1 MDAARVGRE
10 IETGKRMQR
19 TQPNGSARG
28 DGTES
33 DIDTM
38 FDEILGGFGE
48 SNLALDDPRT
58 RRGHHAD
65 DSIVSLISSY
75 EGDTG
80 DPPRSRPTGLANTY
94 SSHRP
99 ASRPGERLRPL
110 PMIPGAPTPRTFTEP
125 APPPPLP
132 STISM
137 PAPEPYQHPSLPE
150 QSGPATMY
158 TQGRP
163 HVPLGPANTLL
174 GTRRHLPS
182 HPETFGMPPGI
193 GPGRRA
199 TGDTKRPHTAD
210 SDTLSSPM
218 LALPMSPRLSQPTPG
233 PHRIPTVHVGAPEEY
248 QPNYSPLAPP
258 PGAMPPSIPGS
269 NNNSISSPSIYRSPS
284 PQPGYEAYSPGAPYP
299 SNSSKNTYTVNAHP
313 PRTTSHTSNA
323 DYYSTDTLSPTFVL
337 GRSTSTTS
345 STAGGEN
352 TISRAPSLA
361 AGSDTSFFSR
371 PIDRANS
378 KSSNWS
384 TPSNIYPGGNNYPA
398 SIVSYETGTNN
409 DVGGYLDLPGTSSP
423 VSGPS
428 YRQDQHYLEERIA
441 TAKGRLELHE
451 DDPDDYDYSDEDE
464 TLFVNLALL
473 SHLAVKLRD
482 KVPRG
487 THVKGSIPYTH
498 AFTGKDIVVR
508 I

>member
-10 IETGKRMQR
+10 IESGQRMQR
-19 TQPNGSARG
+19 THPNGSARG
-28 DGTES
+28 DGAES

-80 DPPRSRPTGLANTY
+80 DPPPPRPTGLANTY
-94 SSHRP
+94 SSQRP
-99 ASRPGERLRPL
+99 ASRPGDRLRPL
-110 PMIPGAPTPRTFTEP
+110 PQVPGAPAPAPRTFTEP

-132 STISM
+132 STMSM
-137 PAPEPYQHPSLPE
+137 PSPEPYQHPSSPG
-150 QSGPATMY
+150 QPGPASAY
-158 TQGRP
+158 LNAAAYIP
-163 HVPLGPANTLL
+163 PGPANALL
-174 GTRRHLPS
+174 GARRQLPS
-182 HPETFGMPPGI
+182 QPETFGMPSGI
-193 GPGRRA
+193 GPSRQP
-199 TGDTKRPHTAD
+199 TGGTRRPHTAG
-210 SDTLSSPM
+210 SDTLSSPIS
-218 LALPMSPRLSQPTPG
+218 ASSMSPRLSQPTPG
-233 PHRIPTVHVGAPEEY
+233 LYRIPTVQVGGPEEY
-248 QPNYSPLAPP
+248 QPNYPPLGPP
-258 PGAMPPSIPGS
+258 PGAMMPSTPGS
-269 NNNSISSPSIYRSPS
+269 NANASSSTQVYRSPS
-284 PQPGYEAYSPGAPYP
+284 PQPGYEPYGSGASYAPPSSNNAYAPSP
-299 SNSSKNTYTVNAHP
+299 HP
-313 PRTTSHTSNA
+313 PRTTSRMPSA
-323 DYYSTDTLSPTFVL
+323 DIYSSSMATLSPTSGL

-345 STAGGEN
+345 SIVGV
-352 TISRAPSLA
+352 SRAPSLA
-361 AGSDTSFFSR
+361 AGSDASFLPTSV
-371 PIDRANS
+371 DRANS

-384 TPSNIYPGGNNYPA
+384 ANSNAYPGAKNYPA
-398 SIVSYETGTNN
+398 STISYETGTNN
-409 DVGGYLDLPGTSSP
+409 DAGGYLDLPGASSP
-423 VSGPS
+423 ISGPS

-487 THVKGSIPYTH
+487 THVKGSIPYNH